1 MNINNPLEY
10 RLQLV
15 YCIDRCYK
23 RVTCNTLL
31 FYKGLKM
38 DYETTVETIMGLI
51 KEANLADSYLSK
63 DWQRAEDA
71 RIYFAHLRNAL
82 ESIGAIGTF
91 NDWVN
96 NGEYSTLFQ
105 DRTLVRK

>member
-1 MNINNPLEY
+1 
-10 RLQLV
+10 
-15 YCIDRCYK
+15 
-23 RVTCNTLL
+23 
-31 FYKGLKM
+31 M
-38 DYETTVETIMGLI
+38 DYETTVGTIMGLI
-51 KEANLADSYLSK
+51 KQANLADSYLSK

-96 NGEYSTLFQ
+96 KGEPYSVFFQ

>member
-1 MNINNPLEY
+1 
-10 RLQLV
+10 
-15 YCIDRCYK
+15 
-23 RVTCNTLL
+23 
-31 FYKGLKM
+31 M

-51 KEANLADSYLSK
+51 KQANLADSYRSK

-71 RIYFAHLRNAL
+71 KVYFTHLRNAL

-96 NGEYSTLFQ
+96 KGEPYSVFFQ

>member
-1 MNINNPLEY
+1 
-10 RLQLV
+10 
-15 YCIDRCYK
+15 
-23 RVTCNTLL
+23 
-31 FYKGLKM
+31 M

-63 DWQRAEDA
+63 DWQRAEDTK
-71 RIYFAHLRNAL
+71 IYFGHLRNAL

-96 NGEYSTLFQ
+96 NGEPYSVFFQ